1 MRGCVLSCT
10 GSSLTEVAISTFESS
25 YKSLL
30 QGVSQQIPRERL
42 PGQLTAQ
49 LNMLADPVTNLRR
62 RPGAQFLKHRAWA
75 DVDAEHILGWFTDV
89 AGERLHVILSTVT
102 GEILLM
108 DGNLNELAL
117 LNAGTYL
124 QTTNPS
130 SIRAA
135 TVGNECF
142 LCNTEKLPA
151 LVHGGTTTSDGGFFY
166 IVAGAFSKGYDVSVT
181 WSGGTYNASYTTPS
195 GAAGGDAALATPE
208 YIATQLYNQL
218 VSAGLTTIY
227 RVGPYVYMT
236 KTGGVQVNT
245 TVSTNYIIPS
255 KNRIVSTAGNLP
267 ARLPVEANGFVC
279 RVGTVEL
286 PQYFKYNSSD
296 VSWIEVGAVGSP
308 TGITNMP
315 ISVYYNGSAWALN
328 TSNYEGRNAGDD
340 ETNKPHEFCT
350 QGITGMATYQGRL
363 VLMSGPM
370 VSLSA
375 SGKPR
380 RFFRSTVTSVVDS
393 DPIEIGSGMNSS
405 AAYEHAI
412 PFQKDLVL
420 LSSAYQA
427 VIPSNN
433 TAITPR
439 NATVVPT
446 SSHEVD
452 VTSPPIAL
460 GRTLMYAAPRSEDFF
475 GVREMVP
482 SPYTDSQYVSHDATP
497 HLPKYM
503 GGRCR
508 FSVSSSVANMAL
520 FAPSGDLRSL
530 IVHEYMWDGDQKV
543 QQAWHTWTF
552 PYDVATAYFAYD
564 KVIIVFAHNDTLV
577 VTRIDPRI
585 GVLTFDSER
594 RPFLDLWSSQ
604 TVTDYVVNVPA
615 WMLAFDPAVAAKL
628 QLTASTG
635 NLAGDR
641 VGATVEGSSLRVVRS
656 FRDGAVAMGVPYR
669 SSFSPTPPVVR
680 DYNDVAVSTN
690 KATLLRYILGT
701 KNSQEFKVRVVDRN
715 SSDDGISSVG
725 TLLWSSL
732 ELELGRSLYST
743 DAASIIPCRTN
754 INTTVVDV
762 YTEETGEL
770 NAVSLEYV
778 LKTNQKIKRR

>member
-1 MRGCVLSCT
+1 M
-10 GSSLTEVAISTFESS
+10 STWESS

-62 RPGAQFLKHRAWA
+62 RPGTQYLKNRAWV
-75 DVDAEHILGWFTDV
+75 DVSATRMLGWFTDV
-89 AGERLHVILSTVT
+89 AGERLHVLLNTVT
-102 GEILLM
+102 GEVLLL
-108 DGNLNELAL
+108 DGDMNELAL
-117 LNAGTYL
+117 LAGGTYL
-124 QTTNPS
+124 QTTDNS
-130 SIRAA
+130 TIRAA
-135 TVGNECF
+135 TVGNEF
-142 LCNTEKLPA
+142 FICNTEKQPTLSYSGA
-151 LVHGGTTTSDGGFFY
+151 TSNDEGGFFY
-166 IVAGAFSKGYDVSVT
+166 IVAGAFSKGYDVAVT
-181 WSGGTYNASYTTPS
+181 WSGGTYSASYTTPS
-195 GAAGGDAALATPE
+195 GASAGDAALSTPE

-218 VSAGLTTIY
+218 IAAGLTTTY
-227 RVGPYVYMT
+227 RVGPYVYVT
-236 KTGGVQVNT
+236 KVGGVSVNT
-245 TVSTNYIIPS
+245 TVSTNYLIPS
-255 KNRIVSTAGNLP
+255 KTRIVTQAGNLP
-267 ARLPVEANGFVC
+267 ARLPVEADGFVC
-279 RVGTVEL
+279 RVGTMEL
-286 PQYFKYNSSD
+286 PQYFEYNAAQ
-296 VSWIEVGAVGSP
+296 VQWIEVGAVGSP

-315 ISVYYNGSAWALN
+315 ISLYWTGSAWAIN
-328 TSNYEGRNAGDD
+328 AGAYEGRSAGDD
-340 ETNKPHEFCT
+340 ETNPPHEFCT

-380 RFFRSTVTSVVDS
+380 RFFRSTVTSIIDS

-412 PFQKDLVL
+412 PFQKDLIL

-433 TAITPR
+433 TAINPR
-439 NATVVPT
+439 SATVVPT

-452 VTSPPIAL
+452 VTCPPIAV

-475 GVREMVP
+475 GVMEMVP

-508 FSVSSSVANMAL
+508 FSASSSVASMAL

-543 QQAWHTWTF
+543 QQAWHMWTF

-564 KVIIVFAHNDTLV
+564 KIIIVFAQNNTLV
-577 VTRIDPRI
+577 ITRIDPRA
-585 GVLTFDSER
+585 GVLTFDAER
-594 RPFLDLWSSQ
+594 RPFMDLWSTQ
-604 TVTDYVVNVPA
+604 EVADYIVTPPA
-615 WMLAFDPAVAAKL
+615 WLVTLDPAVLSKVE
-628 QLTASTG
+628 LTVMTG
-635 NLAGDR
+635 NLAGDP
-641 VGATVEGSSLRVVRS
+641 VGSSIDGANLRTVRS
-656 FRDGAVAMGVPYR
+656 FRNGSVGLGIPYR
-669 SSFSPTPPVVR
+669 TSFAPTPPVVR
-680 DYNDVAVSTN
+680 DFNDVVVGTN

-701 KNSQEFKVRVVDRN
+701 KNSSEFEVRVVDQN
-715 SSDDGISSVG
+715 SEGYEIFDVG
-725 TLLWSSL
+725 TLLWSSK
-732 ELELGRSLYST
+732 ELELGRALYST

-754 INTTVVDV
+754 VTSTTVEIFTDK
-762 YTEETGEL
+762 TGEL
-770 NAVSLEYV
+770 NVVSLEYV

>member
-1 MRGCVLSCT
+1 
-10 GSSLTEVAISTFESS
+10 
-25 YKSLL
+25 
-30 QGVSQQIPRERL
+30 
-42 PGQLTAQ
+42 
-49 LNMLADPVTNLRR
+49 MLADPVTNLRR
-62 RPGAQFLKHRAWA
+62 RPGAQFLKHRTWA

-89 AGERLHVILSTVT
+89 AGERLHVLLNTVT

-108 DGNLNELAL
+108 DGNLNELAM

-181 WSGGTYNASYTTPS
+181 WAGGTYNASYTTPS

-208 YIATQLYNQL
+208 YIATQLYNKL
-218 VSAGLTTIY
+218 VSAGLTAIY

-267 ARLPVEANGFVC
+267 ARLPVEAEGFVC

-328 TSNYEGRNAGDD
+328 ASNYEGRNAGDD

-564 KVIIVFAHNDTLV
+564 KVIIVFAQNDTLV
-577 VTRIDPRI
+577 ITRVDPRI

-604 TVTDYVVNVPA
+604 TVTDYVVDVPA

-641 VGATVEGSSLRVVRS
+641 VGATVEGDSLRVVRS

-680 DYNDVAVSTN
+680 DYNEVAVSTN

-701 KNSQEFKVRVVDRN
+701 KNSQEFKVRVLDRN

-754 INTTVVDV
+754 INTTIVDV

>member
-1 MRGCVLSCT
+1 M
-10 GSSLTEVAISTFESS
+10 STFESS

-62 RPGAQFLKHRAWA
+62 RPGVQYLKHRTWA
-75 DVDAEHILGWFTDV
+75 DVGAENIVAWFTDV
-89 AGERLHVILSTVT
+89 AGERLHVLLNTTT
-102 GEILLM
+102 GELLLL
-108 DGNLNELAL
+108 DGVLNELAFL
-117 LNAGTYL
+117 EGGTYL
-124 QTTNPS
+124 QTANNTT
-130 SIRAA
+130 IRAA
-135 TVGNECF
+135 TVGNEFF
-142 LCNTEKLPA
+142 LCNTTKTP
-151 LVHGGTTTSDGGFFY
+151 TITYSTDTNSDGGFIY
-166 IVAGAFSKGYDVSVT
+166 IVAGAFSKGYDVAVT
-181 WSGGTYNASYTTPS
+181 WSGGTYNASYTTPN
-195 GAAGGDAALATPE
+195 GTGGGDASYATPE

-218 VSAGLTTIY
+218 VTAGLTTIY
-227 RVGPYVYMT
+227 RVGPYIYMT
-236 KTGGVQVNT
+236 KAGGVSVNT
-245 TVSTNYIIPS
+245 TVSTNYLIPS
-255 KNRIVSTAGNLP
+255 KTRIVGTAGNLP
-267 ARLPVEANGFVC
+267 ARLPTEANGFVC
-279 RVGTVEL
+279 RVGTLEN
-286 PQYFKYNSSD
+286 PQYFRYDSAQ
-296 VSWIEVGAVGSP
+296 VMWLETGAVGSP
-308 TGITNMP
+308 SGITNVP
-315 ISVYYNGSAWALN
+315 VSLHWDGAAWALN
-328 TSNYEGRNAGDD
+328 TDPFEGREAGDD
-340 ETNKPHEFCT
+340 DSNPAHEFAT

-380 RFFRSTVTSVVDS
+380 RFFRSTTTSVIAS

-412 PFQKDLVL
+412 PFQKDLIL

-433 TAITPR
+433 TAITPS

-460 GRTLMYAAPRSEDFF
+460 GRTLMYASPRSEDFF

-482 SPYTDSQYVSHDATP
+482 SPYTDSQYVSQDATP

-520 FAPSGDLRSL
+520 FAPSGDLQSL

-552 PYDVATAYFAYD
+552 PYEVATAYFAYD
-564 KVIIVFAHNDTLV
+564 KVIIAFAQNDTLV
-577 VTRIDPRI
+577 LGRIDPRI

-604 TVTDYVVNVPA
+604 TVTDYVTTIPA

-641 VGATVEGSSLRVVRS
+641 VGATVEGGTLRVVRS

-669 SSFSPTPPVVR
+669 SSFSPTPPVVM
-680 DYNDVAVSTN
+680 DYNGVAVSTN

-715 SSDDGISSVG
+715 STDDGTSSVG
-725 TLLWSSL
+725 TLLWSSQ